1 MQVHDE
7 LVLDVY
13 KPELEEVKV
22 IVYDGMINA
31 MPITAF
37 GNRYKIGR

>member
-22 IVYDGMINA
+22 IVYDGMINHDA
-31 MPITAF
+31 HNSTLW
-37 GNRYKIGR
+37 K